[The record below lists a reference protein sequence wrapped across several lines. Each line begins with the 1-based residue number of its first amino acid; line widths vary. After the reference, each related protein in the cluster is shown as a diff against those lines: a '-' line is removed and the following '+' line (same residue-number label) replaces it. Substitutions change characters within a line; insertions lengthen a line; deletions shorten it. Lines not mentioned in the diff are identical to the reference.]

1 VQPLQLVNQL
11 PLEFDGFI
19 QLVDAGQEYDLKF
32 KTPTS
37 SFKKFLRYY
46 THAYASSLDNVKTT
60 GDFTVAGFQKGYIQ
74 IPQSPNSMSLSH
86 QITLRSSRLPNLF
99 KTS

>member
-1 VQPLQLVNQL
+1 VLQHSINQL

-37 SFKKFLRYY
+37 SFKNFL
-46 THAYASSLDNVKTT
+46 
-60 GDFTVAGFQKGYIQ
+60 GI
-74 IPQSPNSMSLSH
+74 IPQYTL
-86 QITLRSSRLPNLF
+86 QI
-99 KTS
+99 

>member
-1 VQPLQLVNQL
+1 MTWIKSTSCDIRCYFRIDLEKTNTLSKKNKALINQL

-37 SFKKFLRYY
+37 SFKKFL
-46 THAYASSLDNVKTT
+46 
-60 GDFTVAGFQKGYIQ
+60 GI
-74 IPQSPNSMSLSH
+74 IPQYTL
-86 QITLRSSRLPNLF
+86 QI
-99 KTS
+99 